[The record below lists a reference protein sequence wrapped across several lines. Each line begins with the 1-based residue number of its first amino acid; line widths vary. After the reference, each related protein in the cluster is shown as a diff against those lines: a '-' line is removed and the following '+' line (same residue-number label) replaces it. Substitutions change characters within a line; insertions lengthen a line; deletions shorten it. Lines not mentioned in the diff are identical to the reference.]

1 MASQI
6 KLRRDTSARWT
17 SINPTLGSGEPGL
30 ETDTLK
36 IKYGDGA
43 TVWTGLQYAAGGTG
57 GAFTGGT
64 INNALVINT
73 TTDASS
79 TTTGA
84 LRVFGG
90 VGVGGDMYVG
100 GTLYTA
106 EQYITYSSADNTGYP
121 DGYDAG
127 LQIQNI
133 TDSITGITII
143 NSSSQRIFLANS
155 GGIFYLSGASSISS
169 PISVPNTIMT
179 AQTGVGINVRTTT
192 QSTATTNGALIVAGG
207 AGIARDLN
215 VGGVIRT
222 AALGTITT
230 ASITQLGL
238 VRIGSGLSVSST
250 GTISVNGTG
259 GATGNVVGPEGAV
272 VNLTVPR
279 YLGTGTTL
287 TTSSVIIGNSGEIQA
302 PKASSVIPF
311 FYNNSSLFPNPT
323 TYSGAI
329 AYSGSDTKVYIA
341 KPSGWDEIALVS
353 GLGSLPIASNSELG
367 GVKIGTGVNVDID
380 GTISV
385 TTGSFALQTAT
396 NTILGGVKIG
406 SGINITGDGTI
417 SAAAQA
423 GLATRSPFTTSTG
436 LAIAVNTASNIQITG
451 YKSYLLMKVG
461 VTTASWVTIY
471 NSDAARTA
479 DASRAQGVDPL
490 SSAGVIAEVITAAST
505 TTAITPGVVGWND
518 LNTTTIF
525 MKVVNISNTS
535 TAINVT
541 LTLLQLEA

>member
-43 TVWTGLQYAAGGTG
+43 TVWTGLQYAAGGSG

-79 TTTGA
+79 TFTGA
-84 LRVFGG
+84 LRVLGG

-100 GTLYTA
+100 GTLYCA
-106 EQYITYSSADNTGYP
+106 EQYISYSSADNPNYP

-133 TDSITGITII
+133 TDSITGITMI

-155 GGIFYLSGASSISS
+155 QGIFYLSGASSISS

-192 QSTATTNGALIVAGG
+192 QSTTVTNGALIVAGG
-207 AGIARDLN
+207 AGIAKDLN

-250 GTISVNGTG
+250 GTISVSN
-259 GATGNVVGPEGAV
+259 ATSGGNVTGPTGAV
-272 VNLTVPR
+272 VNLSVPR
-279 YLGTGTTL
+279 YLGTGTLL
-287 TTSSVIIGNSGEIQA
+287 TASSVVIGNLGEIQA
-302 PKASSVIPF
+302 PKVSSVIPF
-311 FYNNSSLFPNPT
+311 YYGHSDQFPDPT

-329 AYSGSDTKVYIA
+329 AYSGSDTRVYVA
-341 KPSGWDEIALVS
+341 TSSTGWEEIALVS

-367 GVKIGTGVNVDID
+367 GVKIGTGVNVAVD

-423 GLATRSPFTTSTG
+423 GLASRSPLTTSTG

-451 YKSYLLMKVG
+451 YKSYLLMKVN

-471 NSDAARTA
+471 NSEASRTA
-479 DASRAQGVDPL
+479 DASRTQGVDPL
-490 SSAGVIAEVITAAST
+490 SGAGVIAEVITAAST
-505 TTAITPGVVGWND
+505 TTAITPGVVGWNE

-525 MKVVNISNTS
+525 MKVVNISNTA
-535 TAINVT
+535 TTINVT

>member
-43 TVWTGLQYAAGGTG
+43 TVWTALQYAAGGSG

-73 TTDASS
+73 TTAATS
-79 TTTGA
+79 TITGA
-84 LRVFGG
+84 LRVAGG
-90 VGVGGDMYVG
+90 VGIGGNVHVG

-106 EQYITYSSADNTGYP
+106 EQYITYSSADNPGYP

-133 TDSITGITII
+133 TDRITGITII
-143 NSSSQRIFLANS
+143 NSSSQRIFLVNS

-192 QSTATTNGALIVAGG
+192 QSTSTANGALIVAGG
-207 AGIARDLN
+207 AGIGGDLN
-215 VGGVIRT
+215 IGGVIRT

-238 VRIGSGLSVSST
+238 VRIGSGLSVSSS
-250 GTISVNGTG
+250 GTISVSNITSG
-259 GATGNVVGPEGAV
+259 GNVTGPTGDV
-272 VNLTVPR
+272 VNLSVPR
-279 YLGTGTTL
+279 FLGSGTFL
-287 TTSSVIIGNSGEIQA
+287 TSSSVIIGNLGEIQS
-302 PKASSVIPF
+302 PKVSSVIPF
-311 FYNNSSLFPNPT
+311 YYTTASLFPNPSSYT
-323 TYSGAI
+323 GAI
-329 AYSGSDTKVYIA
+329 AYSNYDTKLFVA
-341 KPSGWDEIALVS
+341 RSTGWEEIALVS
-353 GLGSLPIASNSELG
+353 ELGSLPIATGSVLG
-367 GVKIGTGVNVDID
+367 GVKIGAGVNVAVD

-385 TTGSFALQTAT
+385 TTGAFALQTAT

-423 GLATRSPFTTSTG
+423 GLASRSPFTTSTG
-436 LAIAVNTASNIQITG
+436 LALAVNTASNVQITG
-451 YKSYLLMKVG
+451 YKSYLLMKVA

-471 NSDAARTA
+471 NSETARTA

-490 SSAGVIAEVITAAST
+490 SGAGVIAEVITAAST

-518 LNTTTIF
+518 LNTSTIF
-525 MKVVNISNTS
+525 MKVVNISNTA
-535 TAINVT
+535 TTINVT